1 MQNPDF
7 CENLSLICLEV
18 TSSFQLFLSGLLMF
32 VWLELALGDTC
43 ITCLYVLVLLRPLNV
58 ALDDGKH

>member
-1 MQNPDF
+1 MQSPDF
-7 CENLSLICLEV
+7 CKNLSLNCFGSHIKLPIDFEWAAYV
-18 TSSFQLFLSGLLMF
+18 

-43 ITCLYVLVLLRPLNV
+43 ITCLYVLVSLRPLNV